1 MQSEQGSITGLQA
14 SSVQTPQAQ
23 VGREVFQATAILS
36 CSPKAT
42 KMESRWTQRS
52 NFFVP
57 KQLEKV
63 QHQQSSPVFCS
74 ASDANGHI
82 TPQHLCIPHREALVS
97 PSKNGPKKSQ
107 HTKTHCV
114 CIPADRNM
122 VLCRYLRSYFHRK
135 KCREQLFNDQLCT
148 TIPIRSTRRHR
159 SIKPDHVDRQT
170 YARRNPTSI
179 LTRPSEKEKSNQK
192 KQPRG

>member
-1 MQSEQGSITGLQA
+1 MFKHRKHKLGEKFSKPRPSYLVHRKRPRWSHGGRNAAI
-14 SSVQTPQAQ
+14 SSY
-23 VGREVFQATAILS
+23 
-36 CSPKAT
+36 
-42 KMESRWTQRS
+42 RS
-52 NFFVP
+52 N
-57 KQLEKV
+57 LRRY
-63 QHQQSSPVFCS
+63 SPVFCS

-97 PSKNGPKKSQ
+97 PSKNGLKKFQ

-135 KCREQLFNDQLCT
+135 KCREQLFNGQLCT